1 MSTKHTAHGEKYCM
15 VHRKDRFLRNI
26 SPKFVHYD
34 LFYFLED
41 TVTVNYAEDTTSNSA
56 TET

>member
-1 MSTKHTAHGEKYCM
+1 M

-34 LFYFLED
+34 LFYLLED